1 MTTLWNPSPTASS
14 VFLAPN
20 VVIGGNEAASTVGT
34 VLTDRLGL
42 AGGGAVL
49 LAVDD
54 AVSAAGLVEPIAASL
69 RDSGFR
75 VEQRG
80 GFGAEPSAEVLDPI
94 IAEARAAGV
103 DAVVGVGGGS
113 VLDSS
118 KLIALMLK
126 NDGTCS
132 DWLGEAKPSNGVAP
146 MVLIPTTC
154 GTGSETTRVAMVTI
168 AGEKRASVCDLYI
181 PAVAII
187 DPTLVASLPK
197 SVIAATGMD
206 ALAHAVEAMMATT
219 ASMLSVTHS
228 LRAIELLV
236 ENLETAANGD
246 KEALAKVMWASHIA
260 GQALNAGVVFGHS
273 LAYSLAHAQPMP
285 HGMSCALALPYCI
298 AYNQNLDSKLG
309 ERIARAI
316 TAGKSESLR
325 VAADE
330 VAALVSRLGLPATL
344 PEARIAETDIAEIAS
359 MCVGS
364 YPRPTNPE
372 PLDEAKIAALLEAM
386 NTGDIEQAFAV
397 TA

>member
-1 MTTLWNPSPTASS
+1 MNTVWNPSPTAPS
-14 VFLAPN
+14 VFLAPQA
-20 VVIGGNEAASTVGT
+20 VIGGDGAASTVGT
-34 VLTDRLGL
+34 VLTERLGL
-42 AGGGAVL
+42 AGGTVL

-54 AVSAAGLVEPIAASL
+54 AVSAAGLIEPIAASL
-69 RDSGFR
+69 RDAGFQ

-94 IAEARAAGV
+94 IADARAAGA

-126 NDGTCS
+126 NEGSCA
-132 DWLGEAKPSNGVAP
+132 DWLGEAKPGNGVAP

-168 AGEKRASVCDLYI
+168 AGSKRSSLCDLFI
-181 PAVAII
+181 PPVAIV

-206 ALAHAVEAMMATT
+206 ALAHATEALMATS
-219 ASMLSVTHS
+219 ASMLSATHS
-228 LRAIELLV
+228 LRAIELIV
-236 ENLETAANGD
+236 ENLELAAGGD
-246 KEALAKVMWASHIA
+246 AEALAKVMWASHIA
-260 GQALNAGVVFGHS
+260 GQALNAGVVIGHS
-273 LAYSLAHAQPMP
+273 LAYCLAHAQPMP

-298 AYNQNLDSKLG
+298 AYNQHVDQQQG
-309 ERIARAI
+309 ERIARAL
-316 TAGKSESLR
+316 TNGESDSLR
-325 VAADE
+325 EAAGR
-330 VAALVSRLGLPATL
+330 VAALVGRLGLPTTL
-344 PEARIAETDIAEIAS
+344 PEARIADIEISEMAA

-364 YPRPTNPE
+364 YPRPTNPVAF
-372 PLDEAKIAALLEAM
+372 DEQKVAALFEAM
-386 NTGDIEQAFAV
+386 QTGDIDRAFAA